1 MDNYTPTPNAYYEAL
16 EKKALEDRT
25 IWFNDMVDEVSCTQT
40 ILYLEKLEKVDRA
53 KEQKPKITIIC
64 NSNGGLCYQGLML
77 ISKMESMIE
86 DGYEIETITGG
97 MSASMSFMIGISGST
112 RKGMKYST
120 YLCHQ
125 PSAGAIGTALKIK
138 RESDE
143 LDRIWGI
150 MKNIIKKK
158 TKMSDELLD
167 KIYETELDYIMDSEE
182 ALKLGVIDEI
192 I

>member
-1 MDNYTPTPNAYYEAL
+1 MDNYTQIPNSYYEAL
-16 EKKALEDRT
+16 ENSALHERK
-25 IWFNDMVDEVSCTQT
+25 IYFNDNVDKESCTQV
-40 ILYLEKLEKVDRA
+40 ILYLEKLEKIDRA
-53 KEQKPKITIIC
+53 KDQKEKITIVC
-64 NSNGGLCYQGLML
+64 NSNGGLCYEGLAL

-86 DGYEIETITGG
+86 NGYEIETITTG
-97 MSASMSFMIGISGST
+97 MSASMSFMIGISGSI
-112 RKGMKYST
+112 RKGYRYAT

-138 RESDE
+138 RESE
-143 LDRIWGI
+143 EIDRIWEI
-150 MKNIIKKK
+150 MKSIIKKK